1 MTLQCNLLISVQWKL
16 FIQHC
21 KNKNECLLVSCFNI
35 VQGLL
40 PCAHI
45 FSFQSYLHAA
55 QCYKRV
61 KKKNLKLRGTTN
73 TNVHITVTA
82 NGTLSVIKAHRSI
95 KLVGRIPEQMTKKKQ
110 W

>member
-1 MTLQCNLLISVQWKL
+1 MFTCE
-16 FIQHC
+16 F
-21 KNKNECLLVSCFNI
+21 CFNV
-35 VQGLL
+35 VQGLS

-61 KKKNLKLRGTTN
+61 KKNIWSWGTTN

-82 NGTLSVIKAHRSI
+82 NRMLSVTKAHRSI
-95 KLVGRIPEQMTKKKQ
+95 KLVGRIPERTTKKKQ